1 MQYLVTGATGFVG
14 GRLTHQLLDAGN
26 DVIVVA
32 RTPVDASDLAAA
44 GATVVQGDVTDKK
57 SMRDAMRDVD
67 GVFHVAGWYRVG
79 ADDPS
84 VGEAVNVDGTRNV
97 MELVDELDVPKAVY
111 TSTLA
116 VNSDTDGRI
125 VDESYRFDGQH
136 LTIYDETKWRAHHEV
151 VAPMAEAGL
160 PVVTVLPG
168 AVYGP
173 GDTSQLGQLWRDY
186 LTGDLPV
193 IPRDVAYAWGHVDD
207 IADAHVRA
215 MEHGTPGEDYIICG
229 ETHTLTD
236 AFAIAEDI
244 SGISAPRAVHAA
256 LFGVLSRVAGVVH
269 PTITLPQEFRAET
282 LRTLAGVTYLGDN
295 TKAKRELG
303 IEHRPFRDGLRDLLQ
318 YEAGAL
324 GVDAPA
330 IDSHHAAARTQSAES
345 PAGDAP

>member
-14 GRLTHQLLDAGN
+14 GRLTHQLLDAGH

-32 RTPVDASDLAAA
+32 RTPGDASDLAAA
-44 GATVVQGDVTDKK
+44 GATVVQGDVTVKE
-57 SMRDAMRDVD
+57 SMRDAMRGVD

-79 ADDPS
+79 AADPS
-84 VGEAVNVDGTRNV
+84 VGETVNVDGTRNV

-136 LTIYDETKWRAHHEV
+136 LTVYDETKWRAHHEV
-151 VAPMAEAGL
+151 VAPMADAGL

-193 IPRDVAYAWGHVDD
+193 IPRDVAYSWGHVDD

-215 MEHGTPGEDYIICG
+215 MEHGTPGEEYIICG
-229 ETHTLTD
+229 KTHMLTD
-236 AFAIAEDI
+236 AFAIAENI
-244 SGISAPRAVHAA
+244 TGIQAPRAVPPA
-256 LFGVLSRVAGVVH
+256 LFGVLSRVAGVAQRVF
-269 PTITLPQEFRAET
+269 TLPEEFRAET

-295 TKAKRELG
+295 TKARRELG
-303 IEHRPFRDGLRDLLQ
+303 IQHRPFRDGLRDLLQ
-318 YEAGAL
+318 YEVEAL
-324 GVDAPA
+324 GTDAPT
-330 IDSHHAAARTQSAES
+330 IDIQPGAARTQSTES
-345 PAGDAP
+345 SVGDAP